1 MHVLHYDYRIVWF
14 HYYARRKKKKGRERR
29 EGRGKK
35 EEIRR
40 TVILSV
46 RQSIYPFGQ

>member
-1 MHVLHYDYRIVWF
+1 MHVLHYDYRILWL
-14 HYYARRKKKKGRERR
+14 HYYARKKKRR
-29 EGRGKK
+29 EERGEKGEGKK